1 MKALAF
7 SMTFLRHQ
15 TSRLPYRGLG
25 SLLCVLLFA
34 GTALSQATAAV
45 VQQSSDAALQC
56 KYGGQNIGYDSPER
70 MINPVSIVG
79 KGKNEGLWASYTPD
93 ELVDID
99 YEFMTPLY
107 RESMLKEAK
116 SEQLTPLAYQAL
128 KSMLTKAHAERIDV
142 FVHSAYRSYEIQCRV
157 FSYKVLNEIKT
168 QKTNLLDAVTAVN
181 TRSALPGTSEH
192 QMGTSVDLVTFL
204 PKYELPDKPKF
215 SGYAVEYEMQNTP
228 AFQWLRANA
237 HLYGYVLSYPQA
249 DAIEF
254 TQANPKTG
262 YIYEPWHWRYIGAHY
277 AKKFKVCEKNKMVLR
292 DFLYKIAYNPKYECK

>member
-1 MKALAF
+1 
-7 SMTFLRHQ
+7 
-15 TSRLPYRGLG
+15 
-25 SLLCVLLFA
+25 
-34 GTALSQATAAV
+34 
-45 VQQSSDAALQC
+45 
-56 KYGGQNIGYDSPER
+56 
-70 MINPVSIVG
+70 
-79 KGKNEGLWASYTPD
+79 
-93 ELVDID
+93 
-99 YEFMTPLY
+99 
-107 RESMLKEAK
+107 
-116 SEQLTPLAYQAL
+116 
-128 KSMLTKAHAERIDV
+128 
-142 FVHSAYRSYEIQCRV
+142 
-157 FSYKVLNEIKT
+157 
-168 QKTNLLDAVTAVN
+168 
-181 TRSALPGTSEH
+181 
-192 QMGTSVDLVTFL
+192 MGTSVDLVTFL